1 MATQLNGTGS
11 FLANAALSAFRAV
24 AISSN
29 RGVGLNPNSGVP
41 IGFTQQDCADG
52 AFVAVKFFSG
62 PGTQKCSVTATPI
75 TIGDTLFAGANGQVS
90 ITGTVTVGRA
100 LANATSDGAIIEIE
114 PVVKIA

>member
-1 MATQLNGTGS
+1 MATQVNGTAS
-11 FLANAALSAFRAV
+11 YLANSSLSAFRAV

-29 RGVGLNPNSGVP
+29 RGVGLNPDSGVP
-41 IGFTQQDCADG
+41 IGFTQQDAADG

-100 LANATSDGAIIEIE
+100 LANATSNGAIIEIE